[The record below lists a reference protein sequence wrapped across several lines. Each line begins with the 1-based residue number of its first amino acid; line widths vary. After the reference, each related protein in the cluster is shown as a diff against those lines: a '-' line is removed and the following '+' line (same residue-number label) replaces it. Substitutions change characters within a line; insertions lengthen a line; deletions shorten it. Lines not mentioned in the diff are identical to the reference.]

1 MPRKRTSMK
10 KIRDIIR
17 LKETSDMSERQI
29 AKALNV
35 ARTVV
40 ARYLNDFY
48 KSGLSYKQIDE
59 MADSELLSILE
70 NRKVNKNE
78 QYEKLSTQFPYFV
91 KELKGKGVTL
101 NLLWKEYKKKHPDG
115 YGNSQFCYHFQIWR
129 NASEVTMHM
138 DHKAGDK
145 MFVDYAGEKL
155 VIIDP
160 KTGKEQTV
168 EVFVAILGCSQL
180 TYVEASMSQQSENW
194 IRSNERAL
202 WYFKGSVQ
210 AIVPDNLRSAVSRSN
225 KYEPGINLTY
235 DDFAEYYKTVI
246 IPTRVREARDKALV
260 ENAVGLVYQRI
271 YAPLR
276 NTIFYSLE
284 ELNEAVWGLL
294 EEHNNTPFQR
304 LDTSR
309 RGLFEEVEKRA
320 LTPLPTEKYPS
331 KTIKVVTVQI
341 NYHVEL
347 RDDKHY
353 YSVPYYLRKRG
364 KKTTVKMMYDDRIV
378 AIYYDHFRIAQH
390 KRDRRPNK
398 YSTIPEHMPPEHR
411 YVAEWSSER
420 FLRWAGSIGSDVAL
434 VIGKVLESRKYPE
447 QAFKVCM
454 GILNLGKRYNP
465 ERLNKACRRAHSFGI
480 YSYTRIENML
490 KNGLEEEMQSEFDWG
505 KPQIPLH
512 KNIRGSE
519 YYNN

>member
-17 LKETSDMSERQI
+17 LKETTDMSERQI

-48 KSGLSYKQIDE
+48 KSGLNYEQIDE

-70 NRKVNKNE
+70 KRKVEKNE

-91 KELKGKGVTL
+91 KELKRKGVTL
-101 NLLWKEYKKKHPDG
+101 NLLWKEYKKKCPDG
-115 YGNSQFCYHFQIWR
+115 YGNSQFCYHFQMWR
-129 NASEVTMHM
+129 NASEITMHM
-138 DHKAGDK
+138 NHKAGDK

-155 VIIDP
+155 VIIDQ
-160 KTGKEQTV
+160 KTGKEQPV

-180 TYVEASMSQQSENW
+180 TYVEASMSQQSEDW

-202 WYFKGSVQ
+202 WYFKGVVQ
-210 AIVPDNLRSAVSRSN
+210 AIVPDNLKSAVNRSN
-225 KYEPGINLTY
+225 RYEPGINLAY

-246 IPTRVREARDKALV
+246 IPARVREARDKALV
-260 ENAVGLVYQRI
+260 ENAVGLAYQRI

-276 NTIFYSLE
+276 NTSFYSLE

-320 LTPLPTEKYPS
+320 LTPLPTERYPS

-347 RDDKHY
+347 REDRHY

-364 KKTTVKMMYDDRIV
+364 KKTKVKMMYDDRIV
-378 AIYYDHFRIAQH
+378 AIYYGHFRIAQH
-390 KRDRRPNK
+390 KRDRRPNE
-398 YSTIPEHMPPEHR
+398 YSTIPEHRSPAHR

-420 FLRWAGSIGSDVAL
+420 FLRWAGSIGSDVAW

-454 GILNLGKRYNP
+454 GILSLGKRYDP
-465 ERLNKACRRAHSFGI
+465 ERLNKACRRALSLGI
-480 YSYTRIENML
+480 
-490 KNGLEEEMQSEFDWG
+490 
-505 KPQIPLH
+505 
-512 KNIRGSE
+512 
-519 YYNN
+519 

>member
-1 MPRKRTSMK
+1 
-10 KIRDIIR
+10 
-17 LKETSDMSERQI
+17 
-29 AKALNV
+29 
-35 ARTVV
+35 
-40 ARYLNDFY
+40 
-48 KSGLSYKQIDE
+48 
-59 MADSELLSILE
+59 
-70 NRKVNKNE
+70 
-78 QYEKLSTQFPYFV
+78 
-91 KELKGKGVTL
+91 
-101 NLLWKEYKKKHPDG
+101 
-115 YGNSQFCYHFQIWR
+115 
-129 NASEVTMHM
+129 
-138 DHKAGDK
+138 

-155 VIIDP
+155 AIIDQ
-160 KTGKEQTV
+160 KTGKEQPV

-180 TYVEASMSQQSENW
+180 TYVEASMSQQSEDW

-202 WYFKGSVQ
+202 WYFNGGVQ

-225 KYEPGINLTY
+225 RYEPGINPTY

-271 YAPLR
+271 YAPMR
-276 NTIFYSLE
+276 NMSFHSLE
-284 ELNEAVWGLL
+284 ELNKTIWFLL

-309 RGLFEEVEKRA
+309 RGLFEEVERRA
-320 LTPLPTEKYPS
+320 LKPLPTEKYPL
-331 KTIKVVTVQI
+331 KTIKVLTVQI

-347 RDDKHY
+347 REDRHY

-364 KKTTVKMMYDDRIV
+364 KKTQVKVMYDDRIV
-378 AIYYDHFRIAQH
+378 AIYYDNIRIAQH
-390 KRDRRPNK
+390 KRDRRQNE
-398 YSTIPEHMPPEHR
+398 YTTIPEHRPPAHR

-420 FLRWAGSIGSDVAL
+420 FLRWAASIGEDVAL
-434 VIGKVLESRKYPE
+434 VIAKVLESRKYPE

-454 GILNLGKRYNP
+454 GILNLVKIYDA
-465 ERLNKACRRAHSFGI
+465 ERVNNACRRAHSFGI

-490 KNGLEEEMQSEFDWG
+490 KQGLEDEVQSEFEWR

-512 KNIRGSE
+512 ENIRGSD

>member
-1 MPRKRTSMK
+1 MARKRTSMK

-17 LKETSDMSERQI
+17 LKQTTDMSERQI
-29 AKALNV
+29 ARALNV

-48 KSGLSYKQIDE
+48 KSGLGYEQIE
-59 MADSELLSILE
+59 QMADSELLGILE
-70 NRKVNKNE
+70 KRKVKKNE
-78 QYEKLSTQFPYFV
+78 QYEKLSKQFPYFA
-91 KELKGKGVTL
+91 KELKKKGVTL
-101 NLLWKEYKKKHPDG
+101 NLLWKEYQKKCPAG
-115 YGNSQFCYHFQIWR
+115 YSNSQFCYHFQMWR
-129 NASEVTMHM
+129 NASQITMHM
-138 DHKAGDK
+138 NHKAGDK

-155 VIIDP
+155 VIIDQ
-160 KTGKEQTV
+160 KTGKERPV

-180 TYVEASMSQQSENW
+180 TYVEASMSQQSEDW

-202 WYFKGSVQ
+202 WYFKGVVQ
-210 AIVPDNLRSAVSRSN
+210 AIVPDNLKSAVSRSN
-225 KYEPGINLTY
+225 RYEPGINLNY

-246 IPTRVREARDKALV
+246 MPARVREARDKALV
-260 ENAVGLVYQRI
+260 ENAVGLAYQRI

-284 ELNEAVWGLL
+284 ELNKAIWGLL

-320 LTPLPTEKYPS
+320 LKSLPIERYPF
-331 KTIKVVTVQI
+331 KTIKVLTVQI

-347 RDDKHY
+347 REDRHY

-364 KKTTVKMMYDDRIV
+364 KKTKVKVMYDDRIV
-378 AIYYDHFRIAQH
+378 AIYYDNVRIAQH
-390 KRDRRPNK
+390 KRDRRPNE
-398 YSTIPEHMPPEHR
+398 YSTIPEHRSAEHR

-420 FLRWAGSIGSDVAL
+420 FLRWAGTIGSDVAL
-434 VIGKVLESRKYPE
+434 VIGNVLESRKYPE
-447 QAFKVCM
+447 QAFRVCM
-454 GILNLGKRYNP
+454 GILSLGKRYDP

-480 YSYTRIENML
+480 YSYTRIESML
-490 KNGLEEEMQSEFDWG
+490 KKGLEEEVQSEFDWG

-512 KNIRGSE
+512 ENIRGSE

>member
-1 MPRKRTSMK
+1 MAMKRTSMK

-17 LKETSDMSERQI
+17 LKETTDMSERKI
-29 AKALNV
+29 ARALNV

-40 ARYLNDFY
+40 ARYLSDFY
-48 KSGLSYKQIDE
+48 KSGLDYEQIDE

-70 NRKVNKNE
+70 KRKVEKNE
-78 QYEKLSTQFPYFV
+78 QYEKLAKQFPYFA
-91 KELKGKGVTL
+91 KELKKKGVTL
-101 NLLWKEYKKKHPDG
+101 NYLWKEYKEKCPDG
-115 YGNSQFCYHFQIWR
+115 YSNSQFCYHFQMWR
-129 NASEVTMHM
+129 NASQITMHM
-138 DHKAGDK
+138 NHKAGDK

-155 VIIDP
+155 AIIDP
-160 KTGKEQTV
+160 KTGKEQPV

-180 TYVEASMSQQSENW
+180 TYVEASNSQQLEDW

-202 WYFKGSVQ
+202 WYFKGVVQ
-210 AIVPDNLRSAVSRSN
+210 AIVPDNLKSAVSRSN

-246 IPTRVREARDKALV
+246 IPARVREARDKALV

-276 NTIFYSLE
+276 NTSFYSLE
-284 ELNEAVWGLL
+284 ELNKAIWGLL
-294 EEHNNTPFQR
+294 EEHNNTHFQR

-320 LTPLPTEKYPS
+320 LKPLPTERYPS

-347 RDDKHY
+347 REDRHY

-364 KKTTVKMMYDDRIV
+364 KKTKVKMMYDERIV

-390 KRDRRPNK
+390 KRDRRPNE
-398 YSTIPEHMPPEHR
+398 YSTIPEHRSPEHR

-420 FLRWAGSIGSDVAL
+420 FLRWAGTMGSDVAW
-434 VIGKVLESRKYPE
+434 VIGNVLESRKYPE

-454 GILNLGKRYNP
+454 GILSLGKRYDP

-490 KNGLEEEMQSEFDWG
+490 KNGLEEEMQSEFEWE

-519 YYNN
+519 YYN

>member
-1 MPRKRTSMK
+1 M
-10 KIRDIIR
+10 
-17 LKETSDMSERQI
+17 
-29 AKALNV
+29 
-35 ARTVV
+35 
-40 ARYLNDFY
+40 
-48 KSGLSYKQIDE
+48 
-59 MADSELLSILE
+59 
-70 NRKVNKNE
+70 
-78 QYEKLSTQFPYFV
+78 
-91 KELKGKGVTL
+91 
-101 NLLWKEYKKKHPDG
+101 
-115 YGNSQFCYHFQIWR
+115 
-129 NASEVTMHM
+129 
-138 DHKAGDK
+138 
-145 MFVDYAGEKL
+145 
-155 VIIDP
+155 
-160 KTGKEQTV
+160 
-168 EVFVAILGCSQL
+168 
-180 TYVEASMSQQSENW
+180 
-194 IRSNERAL
+194 
-202 WYFKGSVQ
+202 
-210 AIVPDNLRSAVSRSN
+210 
-225 KYEPGINLTY
+225 
-235 DDFAEYYKTVI
+235 
-246 IPTRVREARDKALV
+246 
-260 ENAVGLVYQRI
+260 
-271 YAPLR
+271 R